1 MCLQTCWSEKRVYI
15 QSPPNDALHGV
26 DVNLDSAQVVV
37 HAGPLN
43 DVDVNFEIAYLT
55 IHTHSDIEKQRISH
69 YLLCFCSLHAAI
81 YEDAHP

>member
-1 MCLQTCWSEKRVYI
+1 MCLQTWWSEKRVYI

-26 DVNLDSAQVVV
+26 DVNLDSAQVTV

-43 DVDVNFEIAYLT
+43 DVDVNSNYAYLT
-55 IHTHSDIEKQRISH
+55 IDTH
-69 YLLCFCSLHAAI
+69 YLLCFCSLHAAT

>member
-1 MCLQTCWSEKRVYI
+1 MCLQTWWSEKRVYI
-15 QSPPNDALHGV
+15 QSPPHDALHGV

-43 DVDVNFEIAYLT
+43 DVDVNFKNAFLT
-55 IHTHSDIEKQRISH
+55 IDTHSDIEAQRKSH
-69 YLLCFCSLHAAI
+69 YLLCFYSLHAAT